1 MWPFRITFTVG
12 CRTSSLDP
20 LSWELLGVEGQERHD
35 WQDNQCGAK
44 ETLVNLKLLQGAEFP
59 LLLPLLL
66 QCGPAFVASVGVQ
79 GS

>member
-1 MWPFRITFTVG
+1 M
-12 CRTSSLDP
+12 
-20 LSWELLGVEGQERHD
+20 EGQEGHD
-35 WQDNQCGAK
+35 WQDIQCGAK
-44 ETLVNLKLLQGAEFP
+44 EALVNLKPLQGAEFP